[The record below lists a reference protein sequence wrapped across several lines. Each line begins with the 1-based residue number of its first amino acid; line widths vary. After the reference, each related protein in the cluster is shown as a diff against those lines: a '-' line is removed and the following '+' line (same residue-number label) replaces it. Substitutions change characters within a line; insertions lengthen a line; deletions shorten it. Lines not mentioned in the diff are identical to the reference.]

1 MRSMSAK
8 QIEVRC
14 PCCESLLVV
23 DVLTAKVLKHAPPEK
38 LDATGKI
45 ILDENRWDSAKTKVS
60 GRGQR
65 GGDAFDNALGRE
77 QSRESDLDDLFK
89 KAKDKVEKRG
99 KEDLPEK

>member
-1 MRSMSAK
+1 MSAK

>member
-1 MRSMSAK
+1 MSAK

-14 PCCESLLVV
+14 PCCESMLVV

-45 ILDENRWDSAKTKVS
+45 ILDENRWDSAKSKVA
-60 GRGQR
+60 GRGKR
-65 GGDAFDNALGRE
+65 GGDAFDQALGKE
-77 QSRESDLDDLFK
+77 QTRADDLDDLFK

-99 KEDLPEK
+99 KGDLPSA